1 MMLFFSII
9 GVSLSRA
16 LGLFS
21 VVTWQIVAVLI
32 TVPLGI
38 PSLILTYEK
47 LTSEVRIKPKEEKTE
62 PSILRMETNPF

>member
-1 MMLFFSII
+1 MLFFCII
-9 GVSLSRA
+9 RVSLSRA

-32 TVPLGI
+32 TVSLGI
-38 PSLILTYEK
+38 PSMILTYEK

-62 PSILRMETNPF
+62 PSILRMVTNPF